1 MIDGRVFVQRV
12 DDFHFDGTHGV
23 VPVVGILSMADGR
36 ITEWLEYYDRPTLL
50 KGMGLVSD
58 FE

>member
-1 MIDGRVFVQRV
+1 LRYWQASV

-58 FE
+58 FD

>member
-1 MIDGRVFVQRV
+1 
-12 DDFHFDGTHGV
+12 
-23 VPVVGILSMADGR
+23 MADGLV
-36 ITEWLEYYDRPTLL
+36 TEWLEYYDRPTLL